1 MLTIEGAEKLTESVI
16 KLWEVNG
23 GNPRS
28 RFFHMSNQDFVAWRD
43 GFNIAAPNLVRDVT
57 QSPEGLLV
65 LTNAW
70 ENQIP

>member
-1 MLTIEGAEKLTESVI
+1 MLTIEGAEALTESVI

-43 GFNIAAPNLVRDVT
+43 GFPPPAAAAATSIAA
-57 QSPEGLLV
+57 
-65 LTNAW
+65 AKKFA
-70 ENQIP
+70 